1 MMVDV
6 EQSAGA
12 SQECAFKKAF
22 AVLGSM
28 RSGWSWSWS
37 LADKTRLCLSWSRAG
52 RQLRAAQSGVGLGLA
67 WGWLGVGWRGCRRQA
82 LQRAV
87 AARERFQ
94 RARCLCGRKA
104 QNATIL
110 YSTVLYCTV
119 MLHTWLGRGRVTQ
132 PWLGKT
138 GARGLSLLHFGHC
151 DFSIS
156 PSLLPRTAPHR
167 TAPHHTNRQGRIR
180 TYGGYTVLYCTVR
193 CVIQ

>member
-1 MMVDV
+1 M
-6 EQSAGA
+6 
-12 SQECAFKKAF
+12 
-22 AVLGSM
+22 
-28 RSGWSWSWS
+28 
-37 LADKTRLCLSWSRAG
+37 
-52 RQLRAAQSGVGLGLA
+52 GLA
-67 WGWLGVGWRGCRRQA
+67 WGWLGVGLGLAGGDAGGRPCSAQLQLERDSNA
-82 LQRAV
+82 LV
-87 AARERFQ
+87 ASA
-94 RARCLCGRKA
+94 AAKRKML
-104 QNATIL
+104 QFC
-110 YSTVLYCTV
+110 TVLYCTV

-132 PWLGKT
+132 LWLGKT